1 VTETTERM
9 PTENESH
16 HRHHGLRNI
25 FKKEHSPGSN
35 SDSGKESIHG
45 SHVGLSKL
53 FHHNGDSK
61 AETPSGSSGGRI
73 SRTPSVLSM
82 RRHNSN
88 MTRTHSNIENEKTPK
103 KLSKAETMAH
113 LQQMNKNNAA
123 RSVRQT
129 NELRSGT
136 PATGA
141 RGGGLAITPNANH
154 LHHEKIKY
162 NPFGINKSPSAEHPS
177 TSFYLSGGPDAN
189 RVLNNPV
196 ADPNHFLPEEL
207 QQEHVNLLEDFEI
220 DMQNKKL
227 GDGGSSDV
235 RIINAAHNKKNVYA
249 LKKFTLLDKESD
261 DDFYKRAIKE
271 YVISKKASNSRH
283 VVNTIMM
290 VRIQSQAN
298 LTRGWG
304 IILELCKGGDLFSA
318 IIKLGWKSSP
328 LNEKYCIFKQIAHGV
343 KYLHELGIAHK
354 DLKPENV
361 LIDGRG
367 IAKLCDFGVSGYG
380 NEIQG
385 DTSSP
390 IKLSTAYVGSPP
402 YSPPEVMKLK
412 EVTGS
417 DAKKWAYDPYKMDCW
432 GLGMLLFCIVYRGVP
447 FSSASPNEHA
457 YREYK
462 FNHSRYAGDH
472 PSFKNNQEY
481 TKGPGSEFKWA
492 LQFHSSGAAR
502 VAWKLC
508 DPSFTNRY
516 TMDLLFS
523 DPWFTELEMCIY
535 EHPDQDVNPV
545 VSPPGSSNPSSG
557 QTSRAPSR
565 KATIGSNYDSDE
577 LHSSFR
583 SMLDLGG
590 QSNDTSPNVNQ
601 NAKFNHEDDYRDRD
615 DGSIHSSSSITH
627 TPLKLH
633 RGDRANSYDRMDH
646 EAYEGMDNDT
656 SSEYSNSKRSML
668 DPLDEP
674 GFKDSQ
680 QPSSANLPAL
690 KEDEVETFDNVS
702 KPQENMSTSSSIVSS
717 TRKGSGEPLAPH
729 EGESCEEAAPKKK
742 SLPNLH
748 EKTLKS
754 SPDLHIDANG
764 ICELGYKIK
773 KHHHVGISNF
783 TVSGSLSRKR

>member
-1 VTETTERM
+1 M
-9 PTENESH
+9 PAEKEKH
-16 HRHHGLRNI
+16 HHHHGLKHI
-25 FKKEHSPGSN
+25 FKKEHSPESPT
-35 SDSGKESIHG
+35 DSGKESVHG
-45 SHVGLSKL
+45 SHIGLSKL
-53 FHHNGDSK
+53 FHHGGESK
-61 AETPSGSSGGRI
+61 ADTPSGSSGGRI

-82 RRHNSN
+82 RRHSSN
-88 MTRTHSNIENEKTPK
+88 MARSHSNIENEKTPK

-136 PATGA
+136 PGGGV
-141 RGGGLAITPNANH
+141 RGGGLTITTNVNNN
-154 LHHEKIKY
+154 LQHEKIKY
-162 NPFGINKSPSAEHPS
+162 NPFGLNKSPSAEHPS
-177 TSFYLSGGPDAN
+177 TSFYLSGGPDTN

-196 ADPNHFLPEEL
+196 ADPNDFLPDEL

-235 RIINAAHNKKNVYA
+235 RIINSACNRKNVYA

-271 YVISKKASNSRH
+271 YIISKKASHSRH
-283 VVNTIMM
+283 VVDTIMM

-304 IILELCKGGDLFSA
+304 IILELCGGGDLFNA
-318 IIKLGWKSSP
+318 IVKLGWKSSS
-328 LNEKYCIFKQIAHGV
+328 LNEKYCIFKQIAYGV
-343 KYLHELGIAHK
+343 KFLHEMGIAHK

-361 LIDGRG
+361 LIDDKG
-367 IAKLCDFGVSGYG
+367 IAKLCDFGVSAYG
-380 NEIQG
+380 NEIEG
-385 DTSSP
+385 DLSSP
-390 IKLSTAYVGSPP
+390 VKLSTAYVGSPP
-402 YSPPEVMKLK
+402 YSPPEVMKLR
-412 EVTGS
+412 EMGS
-417 DAKKWAYDPYKMDCW
+417 SDKKKWAYDPYKMDCW
-432 GLGMLLFCIVYRGVP
+432 ALGMLLFCVVYRGVP
-447 FSSASPNEHA
+447 FSTASPNDHA
-457 YREYK
+457 YREYS

-472 PSFKNNQEY
+472 PNFKHNLEV

-492 LQFHSSGAAR
+492 QQFHSTGAAR

-508 DPSFTNRY
+508 DPSVTNRY
-516 TMDLLFS
+516 TLDLLFA

-545 VSPPGSSNPSSG
+545 ITPPGSSNPSSG

-577 LHSSFR
+577 FHASFR

-590 QSNDTSPNVNQ
+590 QSNETSPNVNQ
-601 NAKFNHEDDYRDRD
+601 NSKFNHEYDYRDKD
-615 DGSIHSSSSITH
+615 DSSIHSSSSITQ

-633 RGDRANSYDRMDH
+633 RGDRTNSYDRMDNH
-646 EAYEGMDNDT
+646 EAFEGMDNDT
-656 SSEYSNSKRSML
+656 SSEYSNSKPRSML
-668 DPLDEP
+668 DVSNDDPT
-674 GFKDSQ
+674 FKDSQ

-690 KEDEVETFDNVS
+690 KEDEIETFDNMN
-702 KPQENMSTSSSIVSS
+702 KPQENMSTTSSILSA
-717 TRKGSGEPLAPH
+717 TRKSSGDHPVPNENEKH
-729 EGESCEEAAPKKK
+729 ENGVTKKK
-742 SLPNLH
+742 SLPELH
-748 EKTLKS
+748 VRPLKCS
-754 SPDLHIDANG
+754 SQLHIDSNG
-764 ICELGYKIK
+764 VCELGYKIK
-773 KHHHVGISNF
+773 KHHHVGLSNV